1 MPQKYFQRFV
11 RWVGY
16 DLGISPNQIT
26 WGRLIIFVPG
36 WTTWVYKNE
45 LAQWTGMPWQL
56 FGVIALVVI
65 TIVILFDIVDGALA
79 RETGQVT
86 KHGKVLDP
94 LVDKFITYSTLI
106 LFWPAIDRTGF
117 FILFALD
124 ITSTFLRKAQ
134 VKGANQFGK
143 KKALS
148 QNVSKFFFAT
158 AVLTATP
165 WINNVGN
172 LLIWLAVA
180 LATVSVGI
188 RVFPH
193 RVTHEK

>member
-1 MPQKYFQRFV
+1 LPQRFFQRFV

-16 DLGISPNQIT
+16 DLGITPNQIT
-26 WGRLIIFVPG
+26 WGRLIIFIPG
-36 WTTWVYKNE
+36 WLTWVYKNE

-56 FGVIALVVI
+56 FGVVALIVITVVI
-65 TIVILFDIVDGALA
+65 VFDIVDGALA

-106 LFWPAIDRTGF
+106 LFWSAIDKIGF
-117 FILFALD
+117 LILFALD
-124 ITSTFLRKAQ
+124 ISSTFLRGAQ

-148 QNVSKFFFAT
+148 QNISKFFFAT

-165 WINNVGN
+165 WINHVGN
-172 LLIWLAVA
+172 FLIWSAVV
-180 LATVSVGI
+180 LATISVGI
-188 RVFPH
+188 RVFPSKS
-193 RVTHEK
+193 EK

>member
-1 MPQKYFQRFV
+1 
-11 RWVGY
+11 
-16 DLGISPNQIT
+16 
-26 WGRLIIFVPG
+26 
-36 WTTWVYKNE
+36 
-45 LAQWTGMPWQL
+45 MPWQL
-56 FGVIALVVI
+56 FGVVALIVI
-65 TIVILFDIVDGALA
+65 TMVIIFDIVDGALA

-106 LFWPAIDRTGF
+106 LFWPAIDRIGF
-117 FILFALD
+117 LILFALD
-124 ITSTFLRKAQ
+124 ITSTLLRGAQ

-148 QNVSKFFFAT
+148 QNISKFFFAI

-172 LLIWLAVA
+172 FLIWLAVV
-180 LATVSVGI
+180 LAAISVGI
-188 RVFPH
+188 RIFPPK
-193 RVTHEK
+193 VG

>member
-1 MPQKYFQRFV
+1 MPQRFFQRFV

-16 DLGISPNQIT
+16 DLGITPNQIT
-26 WGRLIIFVPG
+26 WGRLIIFIPG
-36 WTTWVYKNE
+36 WLTWVYKNE

-56 FGVIALVVI
+56 FGVVALIVI
-65 TIVILFDIVDGALA
+65 TIVIVFDIVDGALA

-106 LFWPAIDRTGF
+106 LFWSAIDRIGF
-117 FILFALD
+117 LILFALD
-124 ITSTFLRKAQ
+124 ISSTFLRGAQ

-148 QNVSKFFFAT
+148 QNISKFFFAT

-172 LLIWLAVA
+172 FLIWSAVV
-180 LATVSVGI
+180 LATISVGI
-188 RVFPH
+188 RVFPSKS
-193 RVTHEK
+193 EK